1 MTLVFKQAGQL
12 GGGQGLGMHAG
23 GQLGGQQG
31 LGVQAGGRLGGG
43 QGIGAHFGGNLGKY
57 TGHLGF
63 QFGGKENA

>member
-1 MTLVFKQAGQL
+1 MAFMRA
-12 GGGQGLGMHAG
+12 ASS
-23 GQLGGQQG
+23 GGQQG
-31 LGVQAGGRLGGG
+31 LGVQAGGQLGGG